1 MPAPTPMEEFF
12 FDLRGYCIL
21 PKALDAGHL
30 KELNGWADGLPELE
44 NGEWLGNMEAHT
56 YGSIDG
62 FNLQNIIEA
71 GEPFERLID
80 HPAWIDL
87 VRHYLGESG
96 GPFIHECFLN
106 LRGKGGYIGVHSGGW
121 KLGDGRVRSGVDGGR
136 WCIQYMTLIAAL
148 DDIGPGDG
156 ATVLIPGSH
165 KSAFQHPQQSSGTS
179 ITPVPGEEIEG
190 TVEMHLEAGD
200 ALLINDMLIHGS
212 GGAQQRGT
220 APVPGVPLPAGHVP
234 PPLRVR
240 AVAGAAAAADP
251 GTARYR
257 AAPGAAPS
265 SAAELKLLR

>member
-1 MPAPTPMEEFF
+1 MPAPTPMQEFF

-21 PKALDAGHL
+21 PKALDADHL
-30 KELNGWADGLPELE
+30 KELNDWADGLPELE

-80 HPAWIDL
+80 HPAWIGL
-87 VRHYLGESG
+87 VRHYLGEHG
-96 GPFIHECFLN
+96 RPFINECFLN

-136 WCIQYMTLIAAL
+136 WCIQYMSLIAAL

-165 KSAFQHPQQSSGTS
+165 KSAFRHPQQSSGTN
-179 ITPVPGEEIEG
+179 ITPVPGQEIEG
-190 TVEMHLEAGD
+190 TAEMHLEAGD

-212 GGAQQRGT
+212 AARSNEGRRRSLVFRYLPSLYAHRFGYEPSPELLGRLTPERRDIVQ
-220 APVPGVPLPAGHVP
+220 PLVPHRP
-234 PPLRVR
+234 PKR
-240 AVAGAAAAADP
+240 
-251 GTARYR
+251 
-257 AAPGAAPS
+257 S
-265 SAAELKLLR
+265 